1 MAGRRFYETKEI
13 LEDTLKQINK
23 DRDEWCEFLTFSS
36 KHYKFNLE
44 DKLLIYAQRP
54 EATAVTDMYS
64 WNNYL
69 GRRIKR
75 GTRSIA
81 VFDLNSETGL
91 KYLFD
96 VEDTYGA
103 QLPSHWQL
111 EEWHENKL
119 TETFLDNLQKESPSN
134 LNTINLRN
142 IIDIKVREDCEK
154 YLSGIHDETE
164 GSYLEELDKHNL
176 EIRFVS
182 SVIDSVSHMVNE
194 RTGLDT
200 GGQYNKEMAFSA
212 IWEFNTTPLKLR
224 LYNTIHEISKDIL
237 LTIERSVKTQNK
249 QQLIN
254 ERGNINEHNLQREE
268 RYNVSKHQTNRK
280 EQSTDRQVR
289 QDGNELPERSQTAQT
304 VGDENKRDIEPNIQ
318 PSEQGSEQDDE
329 NTTETTAGEESD
341 TESERLHGIGTAS
354 EYDTD
359 AGGGD
364 STQRTGIPS
373 EIEEINKDEGAETTA
388 PFLIPRKEIYDD
400 NADYAEQDIE
410 RTLLKGSG
418 FENGK
423 QRIADFFSEE
433 HTAKEKQDFLK
444 QEYGIGG
451 WSDTFFGNRSGTT
464 WHSAKGIDIMV
475 FGEDK
480 PRIKLT
486 WAQTAKRIETLINNG
501 RYFEKL
507 SRYDKPPIKP
517 QSNQEQLSLLGMST
531 TEENKPEAQSFK
543 EDIEEPIIPVEI
555 QDETIDET
563 EAIVEAPIQEELLP
577 DKSEYFDVF
586 IGILKQ
592 GNITQTGK
600 EHIYELVNTHKDND
614 NLIHELQDMYGIFYS
629 EIVWND
635 STIRWHIFENGID
648 IFWNGFRSN
657 PINYSWNEVAESIR
671 DLVDTNSYFTDEELN
686 IFTEKK
692 PEIIEAVKDV
702 KRIDFSIEDD
712 ELGHGTPKEK
722 YRWNVEAIKLL
733 KSIESEDKLA
743 DESEQL
749 LLSKYV
755 GWGGLP
761 NVFDKSKNDWTSEYL
776 ELKELLND
784 EEYENARAST
794 LNAHYTSP
802 VIIKSMYEAL
812 ERFGFTKGN
821 ILEPAMGTGNFFG
834 CMPGSMKSGSNLSG
848 VELDSISGRIAQQ
861 LYQNADIRVTGFES
875 SGLPD
880 NCYDVVIGNV
890 PFGNYKVNDSKYDKH
905 NFLIHDYFIAKSIDM
920 VRPNGI
926 VAVITSK
933 GTMDKTNSS
942 FREYIAKRAEL
953 VGAVRLPNNAFKQNA
968 GTEVTSDILFF
979 QKRDRMIDIIPEW
992 TGIGQT
998 SSGVPINQYYIDNP
1012 EMILGEMVYKTGMY
1026 GQETACIP
1034 IEGEVLSNQLNR
1046 AILNLTADISP
1057 SMDESL
1063 ELEEDLIT
1071 IPASLDVKNYSFTL
1085 VNDDVY
1091 YRENSLMIKQD
1102 LSDTHDKR
1110 IKDMIALRTA
1120 VRDTIRVQTDY
1131 GSDSEFEESRQNLN
1145 EVYDSFIKSH
1155 GNINSRAV
1163 ELVCA
1168 QDADF
1173 PLLASLEVID
1183 DEGNIKKADMFFKRT
1198 IKPYIN
1204 IDHADTA
1211 AEALTISLNE
1221 KGRVDIKYM
1230 SSLTK
1235 QTPERVID
1243 DLKGVIFRNP
1253 ITFDSDSPFENYETA
1268 DEYLSGN
1275 VRDKLKIAKEYAK
1288 DDSEYNL
1295 NVGMLE
1301 NVQPEDLEAGD
1312 IEVRLAATWIPGN
1325 DITEFMIETLEPPYY
1340 ARYNLE
1346 AEYSIEL
1353 NRWKIHNKHQAK
1365 HSFEA
1370 KEVYGTSRMDAY
1382 TIIENTLNMRKLTIN
1397 DYDSDGKA
1405 VYNHKETIA
1414 VREKQRTLM
1423 NMFKEWIFNEP
1434 ERRNRLVSF
1443 YNNTFNNIR
1452 LREYDGEHLTFPG
1465 MNPEISLREHQKN
1478 AVARILYGGNT
1489 LLAHEVGAGK
1499 TFVMCS
1505 AGMELKRL
1513 GLANKILY
1521 VVPNHLVEQM
1531 GNEMMRLY
1539 PSANLLLATKKDFQK
1554 KKRQRFVSKIATG
1567 EYDGIIMGHSSFE
1580 RIGISPERMQRI
1592 IDDEINSIISTLNS
1606 TDDRDWTVKRLETKK
1621 RQLEAQYEKLLNTP
1635 RDNQIYFESLGI
1647 DTLMI
1652 DEAHAYKNAF
1662 ISTKMNNVAG
1672 VPTSAAKKSSDL
1684 FAKIQYI
1691 NEIEG
1696 RTVFATGTPISNSLV
1711 ELYTM
1716 QRYLQLDTLKEY
1728 GFYGF
1733 DDWVSTFGETIT
1745 SLELRPDGNGFR
1757 QRERLSRFYNLPEL
1771 MNLFKQIA
1779 DIQTNESLNLPR
1791 PDLKSGKQQV
1801 ITVKASEELKEEII
1815 KLGERADAC
1824 RAGMVDPTEDNFLKI
1839 TTEGRMLATDMR
1851 LVDESFYDN
1860 PSSKLNVMIEN
1871 VYSIWDET
1879 SEDRLTQMIFCD
1891 MGTPTGTSFNL
1902 YQDMKDKLLDQGVPE
1917 EEIAF
1922 IHDAKSD
1929 KQKDDLFR
1937 AVRNGDVRILIGSTQ
1952 KMGTGTNCQRKMI
1965 ALHEL
1970 DVPWRP
1976 DQITQREGRILRQGN
1991 ENPEVSI
1998 FRYVTE
2004 GSFDAYSWQLIEAKH
2019 KFFAQIMTNKV
2030 VTRTADNIDEAALSY
2045 AEIKALATGNPMIKE
2060 KMEVDLEVSRL
2071 TILRQQYN
2079 SRRYKLQ
2086 DNISLHLPKL
2096 IADGEERI
2104 ENIQKDIERRNHTKD
2119 EEFSI
2124 TLKDKIFDKRV
2135 EAGEFLSA
2143 LVKAIKPSHDSI
2155 HIGEYKG
2162 FELLISRTLLFDE
2175 TNMILRGNCD
2185 HKFEMGDKGLGNI
2198 TRLENMMSGLDS
2210 RLNVAFEKLET
2221 AKSNLKSSKVEY
2233 AKPFTQEQRLK
2244 SYQERQVELD
2254 KLLGFEGKSEEYF
2267 NNEDNQYDMEQEIVI

>member
-1 MAGRRFYETKEI
+1 MAGRRFYETEEI
-13 LEDTLKQINK
+13 LQETLKKINK
-23 DRDEWCEFLTFSS
+23 DREEWRKFLTFSS
-36 KHYKFNLE
+36 KQYKFNLE

-54 EATAVTDMYS
+54 DATAVTDMYS

-111 EEWHENKL
+111 EERHENKL
-119 TETFLDNLQKESPSN
+119 REIFLNYLQKEMSSN
-134 LNTINLRN
+134 LNTNNLSN

-154 YLSGIHDETE
+154 YIYGIHDETE
-164 GSYLEELDKHNL
+164 GSYLEELDEHNV

-182 SVIDSVSHMVNE
+182 SVIDSVRHIVNE

-224 LYNTIHEISKDIL
+224 LYNAIHEISKDIL

-249 QQLIN
+249 QKLIN

-268 RYNVSKHQTNRK
+268 WDNVSEHQSNRQ
-280 EQSTDRQVR
+280 EQEESSDRQVR
-289 QDGNELPERSQTAQT
+289 QDGNELPEGSQTTSSA
-304 VGDENKRDIEPNIQ
+304 GDENQRDIESDVQ
-318 PSEQGSEQDDE
+318 PSEQRSKQDDD
-329 NTTETTAGEESD
+329 NTPETDAGEESD
-341 TESERLHGIGTAS
+341 TESEQLHRIGTAS
-354 EYDTD
+354 EYDPD

-364 STQRTGIPS
+364 STQGIGIPS
-373 EIEEINKDEGAETTA
+373 EIEEINKDEGAETIA
-388 PFLIPRKEIYDD
+388 PFLIPKIEIYDE
-400 NADYAEQDIE
+400 NANYEEQDIE

-423 QRIADFFSEE
+423 QRIVDFFSEE
-433 HTAKEKQDFLK
+433 HTSKEKQDFLK

-464 WHSAKGIDIMV
+464 WHSSKGIDIMV

-501 RYFEKL
+501 KYYEKQ

-517 QSNQEQLSLLGMST
+517 QSEQEQLSLLGMNS
-531 TEENKPEAQSFK
+531 K
-543 EDIEEPIIPVEI
+543 EDIEKSVVPVEI
-555 QDETIDET
+555 QEETSDET
-563 EAIVEAPIQEELLP
+563 EVIAETPIQEEILP

-592 GNITQTGK
+592 GNITQKGK
-600 EHIYELVNTHKDND
+600 EHIYELVNTYKDND

-629 EIVWND
+629 EIIWND
-635 STIRWHIFENGID
+635 KTIRWHIFENGID
-648 IFWNGFRSN
+648 IYWNGFKSD
-657 PINYSWNEVAESIR
+657 PINYSWDDVAEHIR
-671 DLVDTNSYFTDEELN
+671 DLVDSNLYFTDEELN
-686 IFTEKK
+686 IFSEKK
-692 PEIIEAVKDV
+692 PEVIEAVKEV
-702 KRIDFSIEDD
+702 NRIDFTIEDD
-712 ELGHGTPKEK
+712 ELGYGTPKEK

-733 KSIESEDKLA
+733 KSIDNEDRLA
-743 DESEQL
+743 DENEQKI
-749 LLSKYV
+749 LSRYV

-761 NVFDKSKNDWTSEYL
+761 DVFDKSKADWTIEYL
-776 ELKELLND
+776 ELKSLLND
-784 EEYENARAST
+784 YEYENARAST

-812 ERFGFTKGN
+812 ERFGFDKGN

-834 CMPGSMKSGSNLSG
+834 CMPESMKESSNLSG

-861 LYQNADIRVTGFES
+861 LYQNADIRVTGFEN
-875 SGLPD
+875 SGLPE

-890 PFGNYKVNDSKYDKH
+890 PFGNYKINDSKYDKY

-920 VRPNGI
+920 VRPSGI

-992 TGIGQT
+992 TSIGQT
-998 SSGVPINQYYIDNP
+998 SSGVPVNQYYIDNP
-1012 EMILGEMVYKTGMY
+1012 EMVLGEMVYKTGMY

-1046 AILNLTADISP
+1046 AILNLTADITP
-1057 SMDESL
+1057 SFDESL
-1063 ELEEDLIT
+1063 ELEEETIT
-1071 IPASLDVKNYSFTL
+1071 IPASYDVKNYSFTL

-1091 YRENSLMIKQD
+1091 YRENSVMIKQE
-1102 LSDTHDKR
+1102 LSDLHDKR

-1120 VRDTIRVQTDY
+1120 VRDTIQVQTDY

-1221 KGRVDIKYM
+1221 KGRVDIEYM
-1230 SSLTK
+1230 ASLTK
-1235 QTPERVID
+1235 QTPERVIE

-1253 ITFDSDSPFENYETA
+1253 ITFNSDNPYENYETA

-1325 DITEFMIETLEPPYY
+1325 DITEFLVETLEPPYY

-1346 AEYSIEL
+1346 AEYNIKL
-1353 NRWKIHNKHQAK
+1353 GVWKIHNKHQAK

-1382 TIIENTLNMRKLTIN
+1382 TIIENTLNMRTLKIN
-1397 DYDSDGKA
+1397 DYDLDGKA
-1405 VYNHKETIA
+1405 IYNHKETIA
-1414 VREKQRTLM
+1414 VREKQRMLM
-1423 NMFKEWIFNEP
+1423 NIFKEWIFNEP

-1567 EYDGIIMGHSSFE
+1567 EYDGIIIGHSSFE

-1592 IDDEINSIISTLNS
+1592 IDDEINSIISTLDS
-1606 TDDRDWTVKRLETKK
+1606 TDDRNWTVK
-1621 RQLEAQYEKLLNTP
+1621 QLEAKKKRLESELEKLLNTP

-1791 PDLKSGKQQV
+1791 PELKTGKQQV
-1801 ITVKASEELKEEII
+1801 ITVKASDELKEEII

-1824 RAGMVDPTEDNFLKI
+1824 RAGMVDPTEDNFLMI

-1860 PSSKLNVMIEN
+1860 PTSKLNIMIEN

-1879 SEDRLTQMIFCD
+1879 SENRLTQMVFCD

-1902 YQDMKDKLLDQGVPE
+1902 YQDMKDKLLKQGIPE

-1991 ENPEVSI
+1991 DNPEVSI

-2004 GSFDAYSWQLIEAKH
+2004 GSFDAYSWTIIEAKH

-2045 AEIKALATGNPMIKE
+2045 AEIKALATGNPLIKE
-2060 KMEVDLEVSRL
+2060 KMKVDLEVSRL
-2071 TILRQQYN
+2071 TILKQQYN

-2086 DNISLHLPKL
+2086 DSISLHLPKQ

-2104 ENIQKDIERRNHTKD
+2104 ENIQKDIERRNQTKD
-2119 EEFSI
+2119 DEFSI
-2124 TLKDKIFDKRV
+2124 TLKGKTYDKRA

-2155 HIGEYKG
+2155 SIGEYKG

-2185 HKFEMGDKGLGNI
+2185 HKFELGDKGLGNI
-2198 TRLENMMSGLDS
+2198 TRLENTMSGLDS

-2221 AKSNLKSSKVEY
+2221 AKGNLKSSKMEY
-2233 AKPFTQEQRLK
+2233 SKPFTQEQRLK
-2244 SYQERQVELD
+2244 SFQERQVELD
-2254 KLLGFEGKSEEYF
+2254 KLLGFGEEITEE
-2267 NNEDNQYDMEQEIVI
+2267 NNQEDECQENEL